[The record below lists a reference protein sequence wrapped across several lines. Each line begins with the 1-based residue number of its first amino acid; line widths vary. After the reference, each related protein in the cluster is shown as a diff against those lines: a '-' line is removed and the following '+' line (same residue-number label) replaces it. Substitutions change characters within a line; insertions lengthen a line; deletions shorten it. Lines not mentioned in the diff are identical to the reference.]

1 MNFAD
6 LRAQLE
12 ADQAWR
18 EDEIRALHNRGADI
32 QNEKELK
39 RYRRA
44 LVLLLYAHYEG
55 FCKFALSLY
64 ADAVNQSGLLCGEA
78 SYAIAAASL
87 GDLFR
92 GLRNPQTKCQ
102 LFRRDLPDDF
112 SLHQFARERDFVEL
126 SCEFDK
132 RPVMI
137 PDHIVDTESN
147 LRPVVLKKNLYRLGL
162 PHDQFEQYDGEINM
176 LLNVR
181 NGIAH
186 GSLKDGVEER
196 LYEELRTAT
205 ATIMSGLSAAIM
217 KALLERQ
224 YARSWWEHNKNPV

>member
-1 MNFAD
+1 MNLAG

-18 EDEIRALHNRGADI
+18 EDEIRALHNRGAAI
-32 QNEKELK
+32 ENEEELK
-39 RYRRA
+39 QYRRA

-64 ADAVNQSGLLCGEA
+64 ADAVNQSGVLCGEA

-87 GDLFR
+87 GDLFQS
-92 GLRNPQTKCQ
+92 LRSPQAKCK
-102 LFRRDLPDDF
+102 LFRRTLPDD
-112 SLHQFARERDFVEL
+112 SRLHQFAREREFVEL
-126 SCEFDK
+126 SSEFDK
-132 RPVMI
+132 RPVRI
-137 PDHIVDTESN
+137 PDDVVDTESN
-147 LRPVVLKKNLYRLGL
+147 LWPIVLKKNLYRLGL
-162 PHDQFEQYDGEINM
+162 SHDQFEQYDGEIHK

-186 GSLKDGVEER
+186 GSFKDGIATK

-205 ATIMSGLSAAIM
+205 TTIMSGLSASIM
-217 KALLERQ
+217 KALSERA
-224 YARSWWEHNKNPV
+224 YART